1 MRERRTQ
8 VAAADHEWTATV
20 FVPMEF
26 CGTHMKTRRAS
37 DRREPGASRTTLVAE
52 GVIEAGWLF
61 SLVVV
66 PLFFNVYS
74 ARSFEPDKIALFRS
88 IVIVMLGAW
97 LFKAATRGRLYV
109 RSGRAAATSV
119 SPHTDRA
126 RPYLIGAAVAVLAV
140 WVVTGAALSVDPGV
154 AWFGSYT
161 RFSGAWTHLAFFV
174 FFALTAAH
182 FRSRRQWRR
191 AAFAIVLAAAAVAA
205 YAVLQALGLDPRWFP
220 FSEARVYSTLG
231 NPIFLAAYL
240 GITLFVTYV
249 VTIEMVRQRQA
260 AKSGARGSGAGRGAN
275 LRLVA
280 LGSAGVLQ
288 FVAMVLSQSR
298 GPLVGFVAGAYVV
311 ALLTAGAL
319 RLSHEDDPGLP
330 RRADV
335 GWFATVA
342 LAVLGVGVL
351 ISFAASDALARSVED
366 VPVVGRISQA
376 FDVDASPARL
386 EIWRSVERLLVSAEP
401 ISAPGQ
407 SVDSLAG
414 MRPVIGYGPDTLE
427 LVIGRH
433 VTDELASL
441 EAVSDRSHN
450 ATFDA
455 LATQGAVGYALWLL
469 VYGGVFMLSLRAVG
483 LVDSPQTRRSAFVFV
498 GGGAA
503 AGVVLPAL
511 LSGGWALSGVGIAVG
526 AVAGLVLLVT
536 LRTAPW
542 RIQDGTEP
550 ASRYEYW
557 LSVAILGAMV
567 SHVVEIHFG
576 ILVSPT
582 RLMFWFLAAVL
593 VSISMGPLESSPLE
607 AEPATASKPGSRR
620 RASSSARLESPKRE
634 STVWDRREALILGW
648 LIAAAVAPF
657 TYAMTVNEQL
667 RNWFSDVLSDAFLAR
682 YEATAWGPGAYFWI
696 VVVVFSIGAAL
707 LGSAHTRSR
716 DARPIGW
723 GLQVG
728 AALAFGYAVFQA
740 FRVAA
745 VVTRQQTDIRGAVD
759 YSLGHGTWFVA
770 LVLVSV
776 VVVGAT
782 IGFQQRPADA
792 DQPVWRIM
800 AAASLLGV
808 VAVLLVA
815 QGNLA
820 PIRADTLA
828 QQGVGFSESGNDT
841 LAVEALENATRL
853 WPREPRYWLLSGKL
867 VLETAERAAAVIPLE
882 AARDLRPLDPDHH
895 ANLGRFF
902 VSEADVAELTTV
914 QTGLLQQAH
923 QHYRA
928 ALFLAPKSPI
938 LLREHIIV
946 LRRLGRAEE
955 ADELAARLAR
965 IEVHRR

>member
-1 MRERRTQ
+1 
-8 VAAADHEWTATV
+8 
-20 FVPMEF
+20 
-26 CGTHMKTRRAS
+26 
-37 DRREPGASRTTLVAE
+37 
-52 GVIEAGWLF
+52 
-61 SLVVV
+61 
-66 PLFFNVYS
+66 
-74 ARSFEPDKIALFRS
+74 
-88 IVIVMLGAW
+88 
-97 LFKAATRGRLYV
+97 
-109 RSGRAAATSV
+109 
-119 SPHTDRA
+119 
-126 RPYLIGAAVAVLAV
+126 
-140 WVVTGAALSVDPGV
+140 
-154 AWFGSYT
+154 
-161 RFSGAWTHLAFFV
+161 
-174 FFALTAAH
+174 
-182 FRSRRQWRR
+182 
-191 AAFAIVLAAAAVAA
+191 
-205 YAVLQALGLDPRWFP
+205 
-220 FSEARVYSTLG
+220 
-231 NPIFLAAYL
+231 
-240 GITLFVTYV
+240 
-249 VTIEMVRQRQA
+249 
-260 AKSGARGSGAGRGAN
+260 
-275 LRLVA
+275 
-280 LGSAGVLQ
+280 
-288 FVAMVLSQSR
+288 
-298 GPLVGFVAGAYVV
+298 
-311 ALLTAGAL
+311 
-319 RLSHEDDPGLP
+319 
-330 RRADV
+330 
-335 GWFATVA
+335 
-342 LAVLGVGVL
+342 
-351 ISFAASDALARSVED
+351 
-366 VPVVGRISQA
+366 
-376 FDVDASPARL
+376 
-386 EIWRSVERLLVSAEP
+386 
-401 ISAPGQ
+401 
-407 SVDSLAG
+407 
-414 MRPVIGYGPDTLE
+414 
-427 LVIGRH
+427 
-433 VTDELASL
+433 
-441 EAVSDRSHN
+441 
-450 ATFDA
+450 
-455 LATQGAVGYALWLL
+455 
-469 VYGGVFMLSLRAVG
+469 
-483 LVDSPQTRRSAFVFV
+483 
-498 GGGAA
+498 
-503 AGVVLPAL
+503 
-511 LSGGWALSGVGIAVG
+511 
-526 AVAGLVLLVT
+526 
-536 LRTAPW
+536 
-542 RIQDGTEP
+542 
-550 ASRYEYW
+550 
-557 LSVAILGAMV
+557 
-567 SHVVEIHFG
+567 
-576 ILVSPT
+576 
-582 RLMFWFLAAVL
+582 
-593 VSISMGPLESSPLE
+593 
-607 AEPATASKPGSRR
+607 
-620 RASSSARLESPKRE
+620 
-634 STVWDRREALILGW
+634 
-648 LIAAAVAPF
+648 
-657 TYAMTVNEQL
+657 MTVNEQL